1 MPMAAKKHMVAF
13 DCGNSSYRVV
23 LGTYD
28 GEKITMEEL
37 GDLSGRF
44 NYELACDL
52 GKRIP
57 RVYEKGG
64 KILSTKDY
72 YEDF

>member
-28 GEKITMEEL
+28 GEKITMEVISQITNEM
-37 GDLSGRF
+37 
-44 NYELACDL
+44 
-52 GKRIP
+52 
-57 RVYEKGG
+57 V
-64 KILSTKDY
+64 
-72 YEDF
+72 